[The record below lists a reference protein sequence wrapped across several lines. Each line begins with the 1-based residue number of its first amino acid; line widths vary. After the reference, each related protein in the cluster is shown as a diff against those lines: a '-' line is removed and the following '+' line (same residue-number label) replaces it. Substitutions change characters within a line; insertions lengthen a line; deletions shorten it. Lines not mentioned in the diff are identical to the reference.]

1 MHAFNEIGLDEFAH
15 KICGCGARICGALDF
30 AWRKNL
36 QAHRVLTHRYTMP
49 DYLRR
54 FRKRRFKL
62 TFDIQNFKSLTK
74 IKDFLASFIGVYRIV
89 LTAAMEGLMGAPSI
103 MMIYPG

>member
-1 MHAFNEIGLDEFAH
+1 VAQEFAGVPGSH
-15 KICGCGARICGALDF
+15 SPL
-30 AWRKNL
+30 
-36 QAHRVLTHRYTMP
+36 HMP
-49 DYLRR
+49 DCLRR

-74 IKDFLASFIGVYRIV
+74 IKDFLASFTGVYKIV

-103 MMIYPG
+103 IMMYPGQE

>member
-1 MHAFNEIGLDEFAH
+1 M
-15 KICGCGARICGALDF
+15 
-30 AWRKNL
+30 
-36 QAHRVLTHRYTMP
+36 
-49 DYLRR
+49 
-54 FRKRRFKL
+54 

-74 IKDFLASFIGVYRIV
+74 IKDFLASFTGVYKIV

>member
-1 MHAFNEIGLDEFAH
+1 MAQEFAVAPGSH
-15 KICGCGARICGALDF
+15 SPL
-30 AWRKNL
+30 
-36 QAHRVLTHRYTMP
+36 HMP

-62 TFDIQNFKSLTK
+62 TFDIPNLTSLTK
-74 IKDFLASFIGVYRIV
+74 IKDFLANFTGVYKIV

-103 MMIYPG
+103 IMMYPG